1 MVVPQAPVHPL
12 FATKYNIGQA
22 VGSESLTSTMAAALN
37 MVESIVRDSMTNGES
52 LTFKTA
58 STPPD
63 TWRVVDRLTQRD
75 SEFAGEAREATQ
87 PSAPSPSQTRSRPE
101 QVTTASAT

>member
-37 MVESIVRDSMTNGES
+37 MVERIVRDSMTNGES
-52 LTFKTA
+52 LTFKSA

-63 TWRVVDRLTQRD
+63 TWRVMDRLTQRD
-75 SEFAGEAREATQ
+75 PEFAGEPRTATQ
-87 PSAPSPSQTRSRPE
+87 TCAASSSQTNPR
-101 QVTTASAT
+101 